1 MIEIKRESCPK
12 ILYNSPTEGKLY
24 NKPAVVKKLW
34 DMQHG
39 KCCYCE
45 SEIPKDGH
53 GKEVEHYY
61 PQAPSLYPHFRND
74 WNNLLL
80 VCHSCNGKK
89 SHKFPLDENGN
100 PLLIDPST
108 PGSDPEQ
115 YLDFEVDQDHPRFG
129 EIKEKRNSE
138 RGEITI
144 NTIGLNRNELRI
156 ERKRYFKELFEA
168 YVQMIIEE
176 DQASVKKFV
185 SLLGADRR
193 FAGFSRAF
201 AKSHNSILRKFNVDT
216 PIRYEIPQI

>member
-12 ILYNSPTEGKLY
+12 ILYNFPTEGKLY

-61 PQAPSLYPHFRND
+61 PQAQSLYPHFRND

-108 PGSDPEQ
+108 LAQ
-115 YLDFEVDQDHPRFG
+115 TL
-129 EIKEKRNSE
+129 
-138 RGEITI
+138 
-144 NTIGLNRNELRI
+144 
-156 ERKRYFKELFEA
+156 
-168 YVQMIIEE
+168 
-176 DQASVKKFV
+176 
-185 SLLGADRR
+185 
-193 FAGFSRAF
+193 
-201 AKSHNSILRKFNVDT
+201 NSILILRSIKITHGLVKSRRKETQNGVK
-216 PIRYEIPQI
+216 